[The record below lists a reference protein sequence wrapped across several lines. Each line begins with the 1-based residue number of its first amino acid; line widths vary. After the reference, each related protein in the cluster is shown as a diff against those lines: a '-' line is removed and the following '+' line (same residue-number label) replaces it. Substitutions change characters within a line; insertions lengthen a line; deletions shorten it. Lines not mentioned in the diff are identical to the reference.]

1 MQSGCTMAIAVHL
14 SNRKHR
20 LLPIYAGVRP
30 RNWKFVALE
39 KRQVWGTEHY

>member
-1 MQSGCTMAIAVHL
+1 VLHNGHCRASLH
-14 SNRKHR
+14 RKHR

-39 KRQVWGTEHY
+39 KSASMGTEHY